1 MKRNVLITV
10 LVVVLLTV
18 VFFMVKDLFKDKISE
33 KNSYNHAIDSSATID
48 SSLFA
53 YKEIKQIKPAIN
65 ELKAIAIDAHD
76 NVYVTGLE
84 KVIVY
89 DSKGDV
95 KKEINFGD
103 TAYAITI
110 SPENEIY
117 LGVRNHIEVWDT
129 TGILIKKWKPRN
141 INSLIT
147 SIAINNSSVFVADF
161 TEKNVHHYNR
171 AGKWLKNIAE
181 KDADK
186 GIPGIVLPSPYFD
199 ILWGRDNELW
209 VANPGRHSLE
219 AYDDKGNLISSFTKA
234 SMDVDGF
241 CGCCNPSNIA
251 MLSDGCFVTAEKA
264 LERVKVLSPEGDLKY
279 VVAGP
284 KDFEK
289 GTKGLDLAVDSK
301 DRIYVLDPVRKMI
314 RIFTRK

>member
-110 SPENEIY
+110 SPEN
-117 LGVRNHIEVWDT
+117 
-129 TGILIKKWKPRN
+129 
-141 INSLIT
+141 
-147 SIAINNSSVFVADF
+147 
-161 TEKNVHHYNR
+161 
-171 AGKWLKNIAE
+171 
-181 KDADK
+181 
-186 GIPGIVLPSPYFD
+186 
-199 ILWGRDNELW
+199 
-209 VANPGRHSLE
+209 
-219 AYDDKGNLISSFTKA
+219 TK
-234 SMDVDGF
+234 
-241 CGCCNPSNIA
+241 I
-251 MLSDGCFVTAEKA
+251 
-264 LERVKVLSPEGDLKY
+264 
-279 VVAGP
+279 
-284 KDFEK
+284 
-289 GTKGLDLAVDSK
+289 
-301 DRIYVLDPVRKMI
+301 
-314 RIFTRK
+314 